1 MKALMNERQTHIY
14 EFGDFRIDAA
24 KRLLL
29 TRDGER
35 VSLTPKAFDTLLYLV
50 EHSGTLLDKDEL
62 LKAVWADTIV
72 EENNLNQHI
81 STLRRVLGEKRD
93 EHQYIVTVPGR
104 GYRFIADVS
113 THTNVDEQKKVEAEQ
128 HALDEKHAKESNADA
143 ASQLEQRAI
152 KQNRNVW
159 IGLLAG
165 IVVVGLVVAAFYFW
179 RARTKTASGSSI
191 RTIAVLP
198 FKPVVAENRD
208 EALEMGV
215 ADTLI
220 ARLSNS
226 REIIVRPLSSV
237 RRYGGLEQDPQAAG
251 RELGVESVLDGS
263 LQRWGDRIRV
273 TARLV
278 SVSDGASLWSETFDE
293 KFTDVFAV
301 QDTISERVAGTL
313 ALRLSSEERER
324 LTKRYTENIEAYQ
337 LYLIG
342 RYHLLKL
349 TPPEI
354 RRSIGY
360 FQRAIEIDPAYA
372 LAYGGLAEAYRASS
386 ISGDMPPKDVFPKAK
401 AAASKALEIDESLAD
416 VHATLG
422 MIHIWFDWDWAGAE
436 RECKRAIDLNPN
448 SGDAHRAYALLLF
461 YTGRHEQ
468 SVVEGR
474 RARELDPL
482 SLINNSLEGMFLHY
496 AGRDDEA
503 VASLQKTLELDPN
516 FWIAHL
522 TLSKVYTRRR
532 MYPEAIAELSKA
544 RNFSGGNTET
554 ISLTGYNWALSGNR
568 AQAQTALAKLKSLS
582 TERYVPP
589 YNIAMIYNGLG
600 EKDEALAWLE
610 KAYEERDVR
619 LTFIKID
626 PKWDS
631 YRSDSRFAAIIKRI
645 GLE

>member
-1 MKALMNERQTHIY
+1 MNEAQEHIY

-29 TRDGER
+29 KCDGER

-50 EHSGTLLDKDEL
+50 QHSGTLLDKDEL
-62 LKAVWADTIV
+62 LRAVWGDTIV

-93 EHQYIVTVPGR
+93 EHQYIMTVPGR

-113 THTNVDEQKKVEAEQ
+113 THTNVNEQKRVEKNQ
-128 HALDEKHAKESNADA
+128 PALGQKQATESNTDA
-143 ASQLEQRAI
+143 ASQLAKRAGE
-152 KQNRNVW
+152 QNRYVW
-159 IGLLAG
+159 IGLLAALVM
-165 IVVVGLVVAAFYFW
+165 IGLIVAAFYFW
-179 RARTKTASGSSI
+179 RARTKTSSVPSI

-198 FKPVVAENRD
+198 FKPLVAENRD
-208 EALEMGV
+208 EALEMGM

-237 RRYGGLEQDPQAAG
+237 RRYRGLEQDPQAAG
-251 RELGVESVLDGS
+251 RALGVESVLDGS
-263 LQRWGDRIRV
+263 IQRWGDRIRV
-273 TARLV
+273 NARLV

-301 QDTISERVAGTL
+301 QDTISERVTGAL
-313 ALRLSSEERER
+313 ALRLSSEEKRR
-324 LTKRYTENIEAYQ
+324 LTKRYTENTEAYQ

-342 RYHLLKL
+342 RFHWGRL

-354 RRSIGY
+354 GKSIEY
-360 FQRAIEIDPAYA
+360 FQQAIEIDPAYA
-372 LAYGGLAEAYRASS
+372 LAYGGLAKAYTSLPITS
-386 ISGDMPPKDVFPKAK
+386 DVPPTDAFPKAK
-401 AAASKALEIDESLAD
+401 AAALKALEIDESLDD

-422 MIHIWFDWDWAGAE
+422 IVKCWFDWDWSGAQ
-436 RECKRAIDLNPN
+436 RECERAVDLNPN
-448 SGDAHRAYALLLF
+448 SGEAHRACALLLF
-461 YTGRHEQ
+461 YLGRHDEAIT
-468 SVVEGR
+468 EGK

-482 SLINNSLEGMFLHY
+482 SLITNLNEGMFLHY

-503 VASLQKTLELDPN
+503 VARLRKTLELDPN
-516 FWIAHL
+516 FWIARL
-522 TLSKVYTRRR
+522 TLAKVYTRRR

-544 RNFSGGNTET
+544 RELSGGNTET
-554 ISLTGYNWALSGNR
+554 ISLIGYAWALSGNR
-568 AQAQTALAKLKSLS
+568 AQAQTTLDELISLS
-582 TERYVPP
+582 TRRYVPP
-589 YNIAMIYNGLG
+589 YNIAMVYNGLD

-631 YRSDSRFAAIIKRI
+631 FRSDSRFAAIIKRI

>member
-1 MKALMNERQTHIY
+1 MNEAQAHIY

-29 TRDGER
+29 KRDGER

-50 EHSGTLLDKDEL
+50 QHSGTLLDKDEL
-62 LKAVWADTIV
+62 LRAVWGDTIV

-93 EHQYIVTVPGR
+93 EHQYIITVPGR

-113 THTNVDEQKKVEAEQ
+113 THTKVHEQKRVEENQPAPLQKQATE
-128 HALDEKHAKESNADA
+128 LNTEA
-143 ASQLEQRAI
+143 ASQLAKRAGE
-152 KQNRNVW
+152 QNRNVW

-165 IVVVGLVVAAFYFW
+165 IVMIGLVVAAFYFW
-179 RARTKTASGSSI
+179 RARTKTASVPSI

-198 FKPVVAENRD
+198 FKPLVAENRD
-208 EALEMGV
+208 EALEMGM

-251 RELGVESVLDGS
+251 RALGVESVLDGS
-263 LQRWGDRIRV
+263 IQKWGDRIRV
-273 TARLV
+273 NARLV

-301 QDTISERVAGTL
+301 QDTISERVTGAL
-313 ALRLSSEERER
+313 ALRLSGEEKRR
-324 LTKRYTENIEAYQ
+324 LTKRYTENTEAYQ

-342 RYHLLKL
+342 RYHWGRL

-354 RRSIGY
+354 GKSIEY
-360 FQRAIEIDPAYA
+360 FQRAIKMDPTYA

-386 ISGDMPPKDVFPKAK
+386 IAGDRPPKDVFPKAK
-401 AAASKALEIDESLAD
+401 AAASTALEIDESLAD

-461 YTGRHEQ
+461 YTGRHEE

-482 SLINNSLEGMFLHY
+482 SLLNNSLEGMFLHY

-516 FWIAHL
+516 FWVARL
-522 TLSKVYTRRR
+522 TLAKVYTRKR
-532 MYPEAIAELSKA
+532 MYPEAIAELTKA
-544 RNFSGGNTET
+544 REFSGGNTES
-554 ISLTGYNWALSGNR
+554 ISLIGYAWALSANR
-568 AQAQTALAKLKSLS
+568 AQAQTTLDELISLS
-582 TERYVPP
+582 TRRYVPS
-589 YNIAMIYNGLG
+589 YNIAMVYNGLDQ
-600 EKDEALAWLE
+600 KDEALAWLE

-631 YRSDSRFAAIIKRI
+631 FRSDSRFAAIIKRI

>member
-1 MKALMNERQTHIY
+1 MNEAQTHVY

-29 TRDGER
+29 KRDGER
-35 VSLTPKAFDTLLYLV
+35 VPLTPKAFDTLLYLV

-93 EHQYIVTVPGR
+93 EHQYILTVPGR
-104 GYRFIADVS
+104 GYRFVADVS
-113 THTNVDEQKKVEAEQ
+113 THTNGDEQQKVGEDQ
-128 HALDEKHAKESNADA
+128 PALDEKQAKESNAGA
-143 ASQLEQRAI
+143 ASQLDQRAG
-152 KQNRNVW
+152 KPHRNVW
-159 IGLLAG
+159 LGLLAG
-165 IVVVGLVVAAFYFW
+165 IVTVGLVVAALYFW
-179 RARTKTASGSSI
+179 RARTKPASVSSI

-198 FKPVVAENRD
+198 FKPLVAENRD
-208 EALEMGV
+208 EALEMGM

-237 RRYGGLEQDPQAAG
+237 RRYGGLEQDAQVAG

-273 TARLV
+273 NARLV
-278 SVSDGASLWSETFDE
+278 SVSNGAALWTGTFDE
-293 KFTDVFAV
+293 KFTGVFAV
-301 QDTISERVAGTL
+301 QDAISERVTGAL
-313 ALRLSSEERER
+313 ALRLSDEEKNR

-349 TPPEI
+349 TPTELRKGI
-354 RRSIGY
+354 EY
-360 FQRAIEIDPAYA
+360 FQRALEIDPTYA

-386 ISGDMPPKDVFPKAK
+386 ISGDMPPRDVFPKAK
-401 AAASKALEIDESLAD
+401 AAALKALEIDESLAD

-461 YTGRHEQ
+461 YLGQHDEA
-468 SVVEGR
+468 VAEGK

-482 SLINNSLEGMFLHY
+482 SLLNNTLEGMFLHF

-503 VASLQKTLELDPN
+503 AARLQKALELDPN

-532 MYPEAIAELSKA
+532 MYPEAIAALSQA
-544 RNFSGGNTET
+544 RKFSGGNTET

-568 AQAQTALAKLKSLS
+568 AQAQTALAELKSLS
-582 TERYVPP
+582 TQRYVPS
-589 YNIAMIYNGLG
+589 YNIAMIYNGLD
-600 EKDEALAWLE
+600 EKEEALAWLE

-619 LTFIKID
+619 LTFAKID

-631 YRSDSRFAAIIKRI
+631 FRSDFRFASLIKRI